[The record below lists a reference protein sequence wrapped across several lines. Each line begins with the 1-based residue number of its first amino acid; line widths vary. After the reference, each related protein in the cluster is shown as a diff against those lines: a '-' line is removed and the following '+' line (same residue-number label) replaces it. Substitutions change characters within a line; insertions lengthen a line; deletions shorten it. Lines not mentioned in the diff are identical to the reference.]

1 MSTRDLVRS
10 VLGTA
15 ALLAATALS
24 AAPPAPA
31 APAKVGFIYVGPVGD
46 AGWTYQHDLG
56 RKQMEAALKGKV
68 TTQFVESVP
77 EGADSERV
85 IREMAQGG
93 AKVIFATSFGYM
105 NPALN
110 VAKNFPNTVFMHA
123 TGYKTA
129 PNLGQYN
136 GRFYEGRYLNGVVAG
151 KLTKSNIVGYVGSYP
166 IPEVVMAI
174 NAFTQGMKS
183 VNPKAEMRVVWVNSW
198 FDPGK
203 EREAALTLIAQG
215 ADVLSHETDSAATN
229 QAAEEKGVKVFCYN
243 TDELKYAPKSQ
254 VGGII
259 LTWGDYYTKVVS
271 DVLAGTWK
279 TGSIWGGLKDGF
291 IKMAPMSAAVPKD
304 VQKLAKDLEAR
315 IVAGKLHPFTGP
327 VVDQAGKVRV
337 PAGQTISDHDLEKM
351 DYYVQGVASKM
362 PGK

>member
-1 MSTRDLVRS
+1 MNSRDLVRTT
-10 VLGTA
+10 LGLA
-15 ALLAATALS
+15 ALVAITSLCS
-24 AAPPAPA
+24 AEPPKP
-31 APAKVGFIYVGPVGD
+31 PAKVGFVYVGPVGD
-46 AGWTYQHDLG
+46 AGWTFQHDLG

-85 IREMAQGG
+85 IREMAQNGT
-93 AKVIFATSFGYM
+93 KIIFATSFGYM

-110 VAKNFPNTVFMHA
+110 VAKNYPNTVFMHA

-151 KLTKSNIVGYVGSYP
+151 KLTKSNVVGYVGSYP

-174 NAFTQGMKS
+174 NAFTQGMRS

-215 ADVLSHETDSAATN
+215 ADVLSHETDSAAAN
-229 QAAEEKGVKVFCYN
+229 QAAEEKGIKVFCYN
-243 TDELKYAPKSQ
+243 TDELKYAPKAQ
-254 VGGII
+254 IGGII
-259 LTWGDYYTKVVS
+259 LTWGDYYTQVVS
-271 DVLAGTWK
+271 EVLAGKWK
-279 TGSIWGGLKDGF
+279 SGSVWGGLKDGF

-304 VQKLAKDLEAR
+304 VQALAKKLEAQ

-327 VVDQAGKVRV
+327 VVDQDGKVRV
-337 PAGQTISDHDLEKM
+337 AAGQTISDHDLEKM
-351 DYYVQGVASKM
+351 DYFVQGVASKM

>member
-1 MSTRDLVRS
+1 MSTPNFVRTT
-10 VLGTA
+10 LGTA
-15 ALLAATALS
+15 ALLAATALF
-24 AAPPAPA
+24 AAPPQEPV
-31 APAKVGFIYVGPVGD
+31 KVGFVYVGPVGD
-46 AGWTYQHDLG
+46 SGWTFQHDLG
-56 RKQMEAALKGKV
+56 RRQMEAALKGKV
-68 TTQFVESVP
+68 TTRFIESVP

-85 IREMAQGG
+85 IRELAQGG

-110 VAKNFPNTVFMHA
+110 VAKQFPNTVFMHA

-151 KLTKSNIVGYVGSYP
+151 KLTKSNVVGYVGSYP

-174 NAFTQGMKS
+174 NAFTQGMRS

-215 ADVLSHETDSAATN
+215 ADVLSHETDSAAAN

-243 TDELKYAPKSQ
+243 SDELKYAPNAQ
-254 VGGII
+254 VGGVL
-259 LTWGDYYTKVVS
+259 LTWGDYYTKVVGE
-271 DVLAGTWK
+271 VLAGTWK
-279 TGSIWGGLKDGF
+279 SGSVWGGLKDGF

-304 VQKLAKDLEAR
+304 VQALAKKLEAQ

-327 VVDQAGKVRV
+327 VVDQDGLVRV
-337 PAGQTISDHDLEKM
+337 PAGQTISDLDLEKM
-351 DYYVQGVASKM
+351 DYYVKGVASKM